1 MAMGRPYIY
10 NYNYIYIHIYTHIH
24 IYIHTYIY
32 TYIYNYNYKYNS
44 DPQLHGSQQPVQ
56 KAKPLPMYAAI
67 CAREPVPGQ

>member
-1 MAMGRPYIY
+1 MFKMQAIRIKASRFDNDYINGNGQTIY
-10 NYNYIYIHIYTHIH
+10 NYNYI
-24 IYIHTYIY
+24 
-32 TYIYNYNYKYNS
+32 YNS